1 MHLCLAKIK
10 GDLIFFTPNQNLGE
24 KNIGGAFEG
33 QTYIPLQYVNFYAS
47 YVLLF
52 KKKALRNICMYF

>member
-1 MHLCLAKIK
+1 MHLCLAEIK

-24 KNIGGAFEG
+24 KNIGAESEA
-33 QTYIPLQYVNFYAS
+33 QTYICLLYVNSYAS
-47 YVLLF
+47 HVLLF